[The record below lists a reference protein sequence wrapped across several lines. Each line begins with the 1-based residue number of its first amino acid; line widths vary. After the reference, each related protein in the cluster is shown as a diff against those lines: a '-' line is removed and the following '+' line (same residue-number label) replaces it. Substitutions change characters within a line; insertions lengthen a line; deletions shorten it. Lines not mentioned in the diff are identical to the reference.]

1 MPKVSLMG
9 MDDRPSWLESQ
20 LMPLCRIGMFA
31 LGNYSIVS
39 MLRLAK
45 VVRLVKLVFCAAAAK
60 QCGHIRHA
68 SSPTSPFAHSVEL
81 AYAQRQAMSRNID
94 FLWLGAKWY
103 GQSIQLMTSDISLE
117 ASQTTQTQTH
127 WTGLAVNS
135 AASPLSRI
143 STVST
148 EARLIA
154 ACVMCQYEE
163 LSASTRA
170 WASHLDGLF
179 RLLRLDRDE
188 TAFANSIAAGSSS
201 PSPARPQARQTFS
214 WYFVLNDFEESCK
227 WYGVA
232 TQGRV
237 YVLTS

>member
-1 MPKVSLMG
+1 MG
-9 MDDRPSWLESQ
+9 TNECTSIRGSQ
-20 LMPLCRIGMFA
+20 LMPFCRISMFA
-31 LGNYSIVS
+31 PGNYSSLS

-45 VVRLVKLVFCAAAAK
+45 VVPLVHMVFCAAAAK

-68 SSPTSPFAHSVEL
+68 SSPVSSFALPVEL
-81 AYAQRQAMSRNID
+81 AYAQRHAMSRNID
-94 FLWLGAKWY
+94 FLWCGAKWY
-103 GQSIQLMTSDISLE
+103 GQAIQLMTSDISLE
-117 ASQTTQTQTH
+117 ASQTAPAQTY
-127 WTGLAVNS
+127 WTGLAANS
-135 AASPLSRI
+135 VASPLSRM
-143 STVST
+143 STMST

-188 TAFANSIAAGSSS
+188 AAFANPIAAGPSS
-201 PSPARPQARQTFS
+201 PSPARPQAMKTFS

-227 WYGVA
+227 WYAVA
-232 TQGRV
+232 T
-237 YVLTS
+237 

>member
-1 MPKVSLMG
+1 MG

-20 LMPLCRIGMFA
+20 LMPLCRTGMFA

-117 ASQTTQTQTH
+117 ASQTTPTQTH

-148 EARLIA
+148 EARPIA

-163 LSASTRA
+163 LSAFHTRVGKSSRWAFST
-170 WASHLDGLF
+170 
-179 RLLRLDRDE
+179 
-188 TAFANSIAAGSSS
+188 SS
-201 PSPARPQARQTFS
+201 P
-214 WYFVLNDFEESCK
+214 
-227 WYGVA
+227 G
-232 TQGRV
+232 QGRNRLCQLHRGGIFV
-237 YVLTS
+237 TFPGTSASPTDVLLVLCAERL